1 MRTCICDACRMEF
14 KIEHLNKETD
24 TMKNGQTVEVLSF
37 TCPKCDERFIIAVR
51 DEHSAELQQE
61 YARAKVLYQA
71 SYDSQDEDKMR
82 KARRNADYRKQQL
95 NNYMH
100 SLKKKY
106 LKELRKR
113 GK

>member
-1 MRTCICDACRMEF
+1 MRTCVCDTCGMEF
-14 KIEHLNKETD
+14 EVEHLNKEKD

-37 TCPKCDERFIIAVR
+37 TCPKCDEQFIIAVR
-51 DEHSAELQQE
+51 DEKSAELQKDFK
-61 YARAKVLYQA
+61 RAKELYQA
-71 SYDSQDEDKMR
+71 SYDANDEDKMR